1 MSSFFIFSFFFFVL
15 SIFFFQI
22 WLQER
27 LWLLQYPTVPPSTYL
42 PKHFRDYWLYQNDIS
57 FKAYMEL
64 MGHIKETN
72 IQWVVEWWHISSM
85 VHRCCKDYY
94 VPLVGFR
101 AARTTPL
108 VFQGNLE
115 SVKELLVV
123 KVPSTLRYLLTGSW
137 VGFVR
142 FGHVAGWLVALLLLN
157 TSIPLRGTSN
167 GWRMTW
173 SGFWGMK

>member
-1 MSSFFIFSFFFFVL
+1 MLCLLFLFSLSPFLCFPFFFSRYGYKRGFGCFNIL
-15 SIFFFQI
+15 P
-22 WLQER
+22 
-27 LWLLQYPTVPPSTYL
+27 YPPSTYL
-42 PKHFRDYWLYQNDIS
+42 PKHFRDCWLYQNDIS

-85 VHRCCKDYY
+85 VHHCCKDYF

-123 KVPSTLRYLLTGSW
+123 KVPSTPRWLPIGSW
-137 VGFVR
+137 ARLVR
-142 FGHVAGWLVALLLLN
+142 LGHVVGWWKTLSLLD
-157 TSIPLRGTSN
+157 TSIPL
-167 GWRMTW
+167 
-173 SGFWGMK
+173 

>member
-1 MSSFFIFSFFFFVL
+1 MLCILFLFSLSSFLCFPFFFSRYGYKRGFGCFNIL
-15 SIFFFQI
+15 P
-22 WLQER
+22 
-27 LWLLQYPTVPPSTYL
+27 YPPSTYL
-42 PKHFRDYWLYQNDIS
+42 PKHFRDCWLYQNDIS

-85 VHRCCKDYY
+85 VHRCCKDYF

-115 SVKELLVV
+115 SIKELLVV

-142 FGHVAGWLVALLLLN
+142 FGHAAGWLVALLLLN

-167 GWRMTW
+167 G
-173 SGFWGMK
+173 